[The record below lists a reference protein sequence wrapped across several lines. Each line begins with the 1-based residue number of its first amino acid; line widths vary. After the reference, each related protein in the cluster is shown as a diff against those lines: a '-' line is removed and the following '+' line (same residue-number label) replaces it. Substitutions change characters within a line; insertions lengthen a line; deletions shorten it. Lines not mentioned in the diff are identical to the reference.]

1 MLLKR
6 FFAPV
11 ATAAFLAAPVSVFAQ
26 ALPWA
31 LPSASGRYTRANDA
45 QVSYYDARR
54 TAYDEGYRRGVQ
66 EGERDARR
74 GDRFGYQDEREFQ
87 RADRGYNRSFGD
99 RERYRQ
105 IFRDGYATGYSDGYN
120 RYSRYGR
127 NDGGYGRPVPGPYP
141 QRGPGYGGYGN
152 NGGYGNGGYGNGYY
166 SPAFDNGAR
175 DGFEKG
181 QEDARKN
188 RSYDVRRHEWYR
200 KGDRHYESRYGS
212 RQEYENV
219 YRRGFQQGYEQGF
232 RSYRYGR

>member
-11 ATAAFLAAPVSVFAQ
+11 ATAAFLAVPVSVFAQ

-31 LPSASGRYTRANDA
+31 LPSASGRYARANDA

-54 TAYDEGYRRGVQ
+54 IAYDEGYRQGAK
-66 EGERDARR
+66 EGEKDARR
-74 GDRFGYQDEREFQ
+74 GDRFAYQDEREYR

-99 RERYRQ
+99 RDRYRQ
-105 IFRDGYATGYSDGYN
+105 VFRDGYATGYSDSFN
-120 RYSRYGR
+120 RYSRYGH
-127 NDGGYGRPVPGPYP
+127 NNGQYGRPAPGPYP
-141 QRGPGYGGYGN
+141 QSGVYSQRVPAYGRSGN
-152 NGGYGNGGYGNGYY
+152 SGYY

-188 RSYDVRRHEWYR
+188 RSYDVLRHEWYR
-200 KGDRHYESRYGS
+200 EGDRHYENRYGS
-212 RQEYENV
+212 REQYKDV
-219 YRRGFQQGYEQGF
+219 YRRGFQQGYQQGF
-232 RSYRYGR
+232 REYRYSR